1 MPTVL
6 LRPRFGV
13 SAATELMAEAFH
25 VRRSVEVI
33 AHMRVPPAIAGG
45 DDAKNSPFGERR
57 ILNVSQRSESSQTAT
72 AYRCSPGIGRSF
84 IKPTLGVA
92 ELLFLTSSKASRHIA
107 NSSGLSCAASNP

>member
-1 MPTVL
+1 
-6 LRPRFGV
+6 
-13 SAATELMAEAFH
+13 MAEAFH

-33 AHMRVPPAIAGG
+33 AHMRVPPAIAGR
-45 DDAKNSPFGERR
+45 DYAKNSPFGERR

-92 ELLFLTSSKASRHIA
+92 ESGRNSIA
-107 NSSGLSCAASNP
+107 GTPAHHAPRRPHRPPTRRPETAG